1 MLVSGSPSFRCFT
14 PESVMVYLVLT
25 SANEARSKSYRLV
38 PWQPY
43 LDGARALEGVGK
55 REPREKG
62 ERKNGWL
69 ASESKESKKDTVCT
83 LLWPAVLF
91 MTG

>member
-43 LDGARALEGVGK
+43 LDGARALAGG
-55 REPREKG
+55 G
-62 ERKNGWL
+62 
-69 ASESKESKKDTVCT
+69 
-83 LLWPAVLF
+83 
-91 MTG
+91 

>member
-1 MLVSGSPSFRCFT
+1 
-14 PESVMVYLVLT
+14 MVYLVLT

-43 LDGARALEGVGK
+43 LDGARALGGAGREERAKGK
-55 REPREKG
+55 R
-62 ERKNGWL
+62 RKNGRL

-83 LLWPAVLF
+83 LLWPAVQF
-91 MTG
+91 MIG

>member
-43 LDGARALEGVGK
+43 LDGARALGGGREERAKGK
-55 REPREKG
+55 R
-62 ERKNGWL
+62 RKNGRL

-83 LLWPAVLF
+83 LLWPAVQF
-91 MTG
+91 MIG

>member
-43 LDGARALEGVGK
+43 LDGARALGG
-55 REPREKG
+55 G
-62 ERKNGWL
+62 
-69 ASESKESKKDTVCT
+69 
-83 LLWPAVLF
+83 
-91 MTG
+91 